1 MQENK
6 RVPWGNRDLEQFLKD
21 RAQIGSAPMKNK
33 ARAK

>member
-6 RVPWGNRDLEQFLKD
+6 RVPWGKRDFEQFLKD
-21 RAQIGSAPMKNK
+21 RTQTGSAPMKNK